1 MKQLK
6 EWAPLIGLA
15 IPLLGGMAWLDGR
28 QAARMDRIE
37 GRLGSIEA
45 EVVSQ
50 GKSIAHIEGRLTG
63 VQLVLVPEGGPDEG
77 RRYRVHEVQ
86 ALTVAEDDQ

>member
-6 EWAPLIGLA
+6 EWAPLVGLA
-15 IPLLGGMAWLDGR
+15 GLMLGAMAWFDGR

-37 GRLGSIEA
+37 NRLDNIQS

-77 RRYRVHEVQ
+77 RRYKVHEVQ
-86 ALTVAEDDQ
+86 ALTVAEDEQ